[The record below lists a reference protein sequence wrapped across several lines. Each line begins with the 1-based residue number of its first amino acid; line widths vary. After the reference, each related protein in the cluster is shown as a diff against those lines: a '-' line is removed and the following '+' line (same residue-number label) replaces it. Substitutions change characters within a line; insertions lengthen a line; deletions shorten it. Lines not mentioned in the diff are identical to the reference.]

1 MADVLDLY
9 PRSPGAIEARRED
22 PSSRTVD
29 VLRDTAEDPP
39 SDLESLMDNV
49 EGFLRNLDAV
59 VHRTGT
65 SAQRVLEAAQDV
77 RRSVQ
82 EETRAVGTQA
92 QAVSN
97 PKFDRTPSWFQ
108 LDTLA
113 PGVSN
118 GGLVLGAAVLGG
130 LVLLMSMKK

>member
-1 MADVLDLY
+1 
-9 PRSPGAIEARRED
+9 
-22 PSSRTVD
+22 
-29 VLRDTAEDPP
+29 
-39 SDLESLMDNV
+39 MDNV